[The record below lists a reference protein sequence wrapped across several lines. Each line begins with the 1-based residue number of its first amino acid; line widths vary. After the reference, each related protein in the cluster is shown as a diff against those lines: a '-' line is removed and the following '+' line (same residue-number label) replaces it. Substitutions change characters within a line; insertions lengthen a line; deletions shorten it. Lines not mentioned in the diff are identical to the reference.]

1 VRQILPLSPFAPDA
15 IRAMAPAS
23 RARVLASMPW
33 LLELRD
39 MVGTGRTVIGFDYEP
54 HHEAAKAQSAQC
66 PEGQEAPGIVKH
78 QVLIGID
85 QFYFVV
91 LLLLPFHT

>member
-1 VRQILPLSPFAPDA
+1 
-15 IRAMAPAS
+15 
-23 RARVLASMPW
+23 
-33 LLELRD
+33 LLELLD

-54 HHEAAKAQSAQC
+54 HHEAAMAQPAQC
-66 PEGQEAPGIVKH
+66 PEGHEAPRIVKH

-91 LLLLPFHT
+91 LLLLQFHT

>member
-1 VRQILPLSPFAPDA
+1 
-15 IRAMAPAS
+15 
-23 RARVLASMPW
+23 MPW

-39 MVGTGRTVIGFDYEP
+39 MVGIGRTVIGFDYEP

-66 PEGQEAPGIVKH
+66 LEGQEAPKIVKH
-78 QVLIGID
+78 QILIGID

-91 LLLLPFHT
+91 PLLLPFHT

>member
-1 VRQILPLSPFAPDA
+1 
-15 IRAMAPAS
+15 MAPAS
-23 RARVLASMPW
+23 RASVLAVMPW
-33 LLELRD
+33 LLELLD
-39 MVGTGRTVIGFDYEP
+39 LVDIGRTVITFDYEP
-54 HHEAAKAQSAQC
+54 HNETARAQSAQC
-66 PEGQEAPGIVKH
+66 PERQEAPGIVKY